1 MARDIKFYRSLKQ
14 NLEAVRDRYVGLWT
28 LIASVLGRCE
38 SYGKLGQ
45 ITFAE
50 SDTLDHNAYDPS
62 CKRAVETVC
71 DYYASLVFPTQNPF
85 EIVPLAKNNPTQN
98 DYDWFLK
105 QSQKLVDALYN
116 SKSGFLEIKP
126 VFYRDWD
133 TFGTAAFFVTEQND
147 DECPFVVQEFGI
159 DSMAIQDGSNSQP
172 EYAVLAFNWYPQVI
186 VDYFGD
192 AVYGKLP
199 QDVRSEYESGKWD
212 TQHMLYC
219 VIHKNPDF
227 NPKAKLGKARA
238 KFKAVWFFENDE
250 QIFAENE
257 FFENPL
263 AVSRYARIRGEVY
276 GRSDVSNF
284 INTVAAING
293 IIYLAYKSLSKMA
306 DPAIGIYDNALSN
319 DTEIDTDAGAI
330 VALDSTFASA
340 ANPIVPIQDI
350 GDPSKL
356 CDVLLT
362 FLRDE
367 LAKAFKL
374 DIILPIVQTNAM
386 TATEFVNRLALQ
398 SEVLSGVLSR
408 HLAQLSGFYERI
420 IGICTRRAGFFDFE
434 NAPEYVKKAI
444 ANGEKWYQVKYNNS
458 ITNIMNSSAQRD
470 FVNTLNTVMMAA
482 QIDQSIA
489 PDIDLYDS
497 VLAIV
502 KDSVLKNAL
511 PTKTEHE
518 QNKAARQMQMA
529 QAQQAQ
535 IANLQSQA
543 NRNNAQASNL
553 VQPMV

>member
-1 MARDIKFYRSLKQ
+1 
-14 NLEAVRDRYVGLWT
+14 
-28 LIASVLGRCE
+28 
-38 SYGKLGQ
+38 
-45 ITFAE
+45 
-50 SDTLDHNAYDPS
+50 
-62 CKRAVETVC
+62 
-71 DYYASLVFPTQNPF
+71 
-85 EIVPLAKNNPTQN
+85 
-98 DYDWFLK
+98 
-105 QSQKLVDALYN
+105 
-116 SKSGFLEIKP
+116 
-126 VFYRDWD
+126 
-133 TFGTAAFFVTEQND
+133 
-147 DECPFVVQEFGI
+147 
-159 DSMAIQDGSNSQP
+159 
-172 EYAVLAFNWYPQVI
+172 
-186 VDYFGD
+186 
-192 AVYGKLP
+192 
-199 QDVRSEYESGKWD
+199 
-212 TQHMLYC
+212 MLYC

>member
-14 NLEAVRDRYVGLWT
+14 NLETTRDRYTGLWS
-28 LIASVLGRCE
+28 LISSVLGRRE

-45 ITFAE
+45 VTFSE
-50 SDTLDHNAYDPS
+50 SDTLDHDAYDPS

-71 DYYASLVFPTQNPF
+71 DYYAALVFPSNNPF
-85 EIVPLAKNNPTQN
+85 ELVPLAKNDPTQN
-98 DYDWFLK
+98 DYDWFKK
-105 QSQKLVDALYN
+105 QSDKLVSSLYN
-116 SKSGFLEIKP
+116 NKSGFLEVKP

-133 TFGTAAFFVTEQND
+133 TFGTAAFFTTEQDD

-186 VDYFGD
+186 VDYFGKD
-192 AVYGKLP
+192 LYGKLP
-199 QDVRSEYESGKWD
+199 SDVRSEYESGDWD
-212 TQHMLYC
+212 TQHILYC
-219 VIHKNPDF
+219 VIHKNPEYD
-227 NPKAKLGKARA
+227 PKAKLGKARA
-238 KFKAVWFFENDE
+238 KFKSVWFFESDE

-263 AVSRYARIRGEVY
+263 TVSRYARIRGEVY

-293 IIYLAYKSLSKMA
+293 IIYLAYKSLSKRA
-306 DPAIGIYDNALSN
+306 DPAIGIYDNALAN
-319 DTEIDTDAGAI
+319 DTELDTDAGAV

-340 ANPIVPIQDI
+340 ANPVVPLQDI
-350 GDPSKL
+350 GDTSGL
-356 CDVLLT
+356 TNVLLT

-367 LAKAFKL
+367 LVKAFKL
-374 DIILPIVQTNAM
+374 DVILPIVQTGAM

-398 SEVLSGVLSR
+398 SEVLSGILTR
-408 HLAQLSGFYERI
+408 HLAQLSGFYDRI
-420 IGICTRRAGFFDFE
+420 IGICSRRDGYFDFE
-434 NAPEYVKKAI
+434 NAPKYVKKAV
-444 ANGEKWYQVKYNNS
+444 ANGEKWYSVKFNNS

-470 FVNTLNTVMMAA
+470 FVNTLNSLVMAA
-482 QIDQSIA
+482 QVDQSIA

-511 PTKTEHE
+511 PTKTQHE
-518 QNKAARQMQMA
+518 QNKAARQMQVA

-543 NRNNAQASNL
+543 NKNNAQASN
-553 VQPMV
+553 MVEPGV